1 MNTTNTQKIEA
12 AEMLLKDT
20 QVILAALKAE
30 TEPKREPQAGDVW
43 MGNRTQTLILINNDG
58 KFTQVENGFT
68 QDMPFGNFYLKLY
81 TYIGRSSDVLMLRP
95 EVATD
100 YVTKKELKD
109 YIGAVYT
116 RGEGCTG
123 YDLKTAIIGKFNL
136 NKKYRL

>member
-30 TEPKREPQAGDVW
+30 TEPKREPKAGDV
-43 MGNRTQTLILINNDG
+43 
-58 KFTQVENGFT
+58 FESSVGF
-68 QDMPFGNFYLKLY
+68 NFIYSGVAHDQCTGLY
-81 TYIGRSSDVLMLRP
+81 TDGVPSSLSESTVSKLTRLGTFNEVYMLRS
-95 EVATD
+95 EGIS
-100 YVTKKELKD
+100 KKELRD
-109 YIGAVYT
+109 YIGAIYT

-136 NKKYRL
+136 NGK